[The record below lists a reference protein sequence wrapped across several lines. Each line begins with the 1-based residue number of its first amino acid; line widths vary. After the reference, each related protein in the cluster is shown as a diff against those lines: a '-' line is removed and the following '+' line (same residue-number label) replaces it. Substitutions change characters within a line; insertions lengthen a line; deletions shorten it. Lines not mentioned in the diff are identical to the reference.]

1 MANYKVLYKLNGKE
15 SDLIIQRAAQPANND
30 LSVLKEV
37 IKHVLEYQSQEID
50 SDELVLRI
58 LYVAADV

>member
-15 SDLIIQRAAQPANND
+15 SDLIIQRAAQPASND

-37 IKHVLEYQSQEID
+37 IKHVLDYQSQEID